1 MAATSPSC
9 ARVQS
14 VHSQALNL
22 LRFPLAIVIVTIHIF
37 NVTPAD
43 AGEVSYPIFDFAKTF
58 IRSFLHWQS
67 VPIYFFISGFVFFIG
82 LRTWDKGKWL
92 KKLQNRKKSLFI
104 PYLVW
109 NTLFLFLV
117 LYSAD
122 NLNFDIKSLLS
133 CYWRYDGVM
142 TGVASTD
149 MPINVPLWFLRDLML
164 MVLISPVLYRMLKK
178 QGKLLLV
185 FFGVMWLVKYFGDFK
200 IYMPAQA
207 LLFFSFGAYMSINGK
222 DMIAEFGRYKKLSV
236 IGYFALGILAMCF
249 HSAPVV
255 YKIIKSMLIV
265 VGLFFAFNTA
275 VWLLKKGYCKSN
287 EFLASSSFF
296 IYVAHSLVYSNVATI
311 LNRLC
316 PPESDISWL
325 LSCLINVVLTT
336 LILLSAYYL
345 MLRYTP
351 RLMGVMTG
359 RKG

>member
-1 MAATSPSC
+1 MATSPP
-9 ARVQS
+9 VNKTQS
-14 VHSQALNL
+14 VHSQTLNL
-22 LRFPLAIVIVTIHIF
+22 LRFPLAIVILAIHIF
-37 NVTPAD
+37 NVTPAN
-43 AGEVSYPIFDFAKTF
+43 AGDVSYPVFDFVKTF

-82 LRTWDKGKWL
+82 LRNWDKGKWL
-92 KKLQNRKKSLFI
+92 KKLHNRKKSLLI

-109 NTLFLFLV
+109 NTLYLFLV

-122 NLNFDIKSLLS
+122 NLSFDIKSIFS
-133 CYWRYDGVM
+133 CYWRYDGIM
-142 TGVASTD
+142 TGTASTD

-164 MVLISPVLYRMLKK
+164 MVIISPLLYKILKK
-178 QGKLLLV
+178 QGKLLLA
-185 FFGVMWLVKYFGDFK
+185 FFAVLWLVKYFGWLN

-222 DMIAEFGRYKKLSV
+222 DMIAEFGKYKKLSV
-236 IGYFALGILAMCF
+236 IGYFTLGVLAMCF
-249 HSAPVV
+249 HNDPVV

-265 VGLFFAFNTA
+265 VGLFFAFNVA

-296 IYVAHSLVYSNVATI
+296 IYVAHYLVYSNVATV
-311 LNRLC
+311 LRRLC
-316 PPESDISWL
+316 APESDIAWL
-325 LSCLINVVLTT
+325 LLCLTNVVLTT
-336 LILLSAYYL
+336 FILLTAYYL

-351 RLMGVMTG
+351 RLMSVVTG